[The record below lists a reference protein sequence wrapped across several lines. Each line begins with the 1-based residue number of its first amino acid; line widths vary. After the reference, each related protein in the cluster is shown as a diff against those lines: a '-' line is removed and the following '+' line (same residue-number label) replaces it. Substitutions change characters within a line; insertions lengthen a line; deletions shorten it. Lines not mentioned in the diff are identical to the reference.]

1 LVVCT
6 ILSGDRPYNAVT
18 GSLRLAQ
25 AAAHPP
31 QDLMGLAMASGQAVH
46 GITIS

>member
-6 ILSGDRPYNAVT
+6 ILSGDCHCNAVT
-18 GSLRLAQ
+18 GSLPLAQ

-31 QDLMGLAMASGQAVH
+31 QDLMGLKMAGGHAVYC
-46 GITIS
+46 ITIS